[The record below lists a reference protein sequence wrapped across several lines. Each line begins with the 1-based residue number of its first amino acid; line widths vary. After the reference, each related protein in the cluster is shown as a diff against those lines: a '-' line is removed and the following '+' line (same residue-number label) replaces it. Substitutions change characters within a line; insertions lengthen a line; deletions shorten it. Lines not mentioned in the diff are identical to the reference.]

1 MQQTQSQDVPS
12 EPVATVSTSPEVMVV
27 LDDEVLSQVVGGA
40 YAGGPGGGWCL
51 IRYRPRSGAINETG
65 VEDLDSLR

>member
-40 YAGGPGGGWCL
+40 YVGGPGGGWC
-51 IRYRPRSGAINETG
+51 
-65 VEDLDSLR
+65 